1 MTSRRLLTRPQSVG
15 RREAR
20 RAGSV
25 ATTVS
30 WKCICM
36 LHSLG
41 LPDNVAIWLA
51 YACHGR
57 QFLKPCIARPQ
68 TNSQCQQP
76 LRESNSR
83 MVTVVCQLQRQLCC
97 DRIRTVNQSTP
108 GVFLTCQSWTGR
120 SPIVRATA
128 TPEYVDLN
136 LTRLSVCRSKDQP

>member
-1 MTSRRLLTRPQSVG
+1 MRGRSRRRSAGNAFACSIHLACLTMWQSG
-15 RREAR
+15 LHM
-20 RAGSV
+20 RAMAG
-25 ATTVS
+25 
-30 WKCICM
+30 
-36 LHSLG
+36 
-41 LPDNVAIWLA
+41 
-51 YACHGR
+51 

-83 MVTVVCQLQRQLCC
+83 MVTVTCQLQRQLCC

-128 TPEYVDLN
+128 TPEYV
-136 LTRLSVCRSKDQP
+136 TPERLSVQRLAVTFITCFRTSIAATCRHYSLSH